1 MIRILIADDHALVR
15 NGLNQWLSSIED
27 LEVVGLASNGREAV
41 DLGCELL
48 PDIVLMDLSMPVM
61 DGITA
66 TAELTA
72 KAPQVLIIALTTTG
86 DPQQVNAA
94 LDAGAMGY
102 MLKDVEPEVLVA
114 NIRAVVA
121 GGLALSPAIAA
132 NLFKA
137 GRGPRAIYDSL
148 TPREQE
154 ILLLIAAGN
163 PNKQIG
169 SKLGISDK
177 TVKAHCG
184 RIFQRLGVRD
194 RTQAAV
200 WVMRIAPNESDTQ

>member
-1 MIRILIADDHALVR
+1 
-15 NGLNQWLSSIED
+15 
-27 LEVVGLASNGREAV
+27 
-41 DLGCELL
+41 
-48 PDIVLMDLSMPVM
+48 MPVM

-102 MLKDVEPEVLVA
+102 MLKDIEPEVLVA

>member
-15 NGLNQWLSSIED
+15 NGLDQWLSSIED

-41 DLGCELL
+41 DLACELL

-66 TAELTA
+66 MSELAT
-72 KAPQVLIIALTTTG
+72 KAPQISIIALTTTG

-114 NIRAVVA
+114 NIRAVAV
-121 GGLALSPAIAA
+121 GGLALSA
-132 NLFKA
+132 
-137 GRGPRAIYDSL
+137 
-148 TPREQE
+148 
-154 ILLLIAAGN
+154 
-163 PNKQIG
+163 
-169 SKLGISDK
+169 
-177 TVKAHCG
+177 
-184 RIFQRLGVRD
+184 
-194 RTQAAV
+194 
-200 WVMRIAPNESDTQ
+200 